1 MPQQFV
7 TQPAPPSASDN
18 MEALFLNLVENVAYR
33 RAKQNMK
40 VAQKQDLEAKMAAG
54 LLPKTE
60 ITVTDEGF
68 QFAGEDSPMDQS
80 AAREAFYRAV
90 GGLDPRDDKSRGGFT
105 QVREEMVPGQAEQFA
120 AQVAQAQGAAAE
132 AMPEDMDA
140 LQRGNFAVASALAG
154 NIGAKAAT
162 PRTMPQPQLP
172 SQKYGD
178 GAVLNPNGNALE
190 QRAAQR
196 LLPFPAGQGV
206 ATRTLPM
213 PTIDPNAPTPMV
225 LHSSN
230 ASGTGAASIGSK
242 ASELPPTPTSLGA
255 MLANKI
261 RSAKPVATPTKI
273 ETPAP
278 APDTKISMTEGA
290 GQKWKGAGKIDVEM
304 ERGGFETQMPTVSE
318 KTTMV
323 QSAQYDEIKRSIP
336 KLAGL
341 AALEN
346 YGNQIM
352 MTRGYNTGAPMQET
366 FSGLLTQRVADLK
379 RWEEAAT
386 KSGVATTLE
395 KQSDRRTKVEG
406 SKNKLGVM
414 QSEEMKTDIR
424 VGGATLNAPSP
435 SPASIIQAN
444 LPSTEAGATTQISY
458 DERGVKLTGPVSNLA
473 FRSTGDLRFT
483 EGNGLV
489 NVLKLKADQASKLG
503 RGNYNVKILQQ
514 SGGQPQMVQVQTPTG
529 AITLT
534 YQAGLEKSVIKD
546 DKGNVIQTH
555 GWKVEAPTGMELAE
569 LQRFTGHNITGGNK

>member
-1 MPQQFV
+1 
-7 TQPAPPSASDN
+7 
-18 MEALFLNLVENVAYR
+18 MEALFLNLAENVAYR

-105 QVREEMVPGQAEQFA
+105 QVQEQMVPGQAEQFA
-120 AQVAQAQGAAAE
+120 AQVAQAQQAAAE

-178 GAVLNPNGNALE
+178 GPVVNPNS
-190 QRAAQR
+190 AASQTLFAPADQGVTIKTIPMEKFDPNTPIPVR
-196 LLPFPAGQGV
+196 LLSEG
-206 ATRTLPM
+206 
-213 PTIDPNAPTPMV
+213 N
-225 LHSSN
+225 S
-230 ASGTGAASIGSK
+230 SGTGAASIGSK
-242 ASELPPTPTSLGA
+242 ASELPPTPASLGA

-261 RSAKPVATPTKI
+261 RSAKPVATPTKT

-278 APDTKISMTEGA
+278 APDTKIRMTEGA
-290 GQKWKGAGKIDVEM
+290 GQKWKGVGKIDVEM

-424 VGGATLNAPSP
+424 VSGGTLNAPAP

-444 LPSTEAGATTQISY
+444 VPSTTAGKTTQISY
-458 DERGVKLTGPVSNLA
+458 NEQGGALTREASGLA
-473 FRSTGDLRFT
+473 FQSTGTLKFT
-483 EGNGLV
+483 EGKGIV
-489 NVLKLKADQASKLG
+489 NVLQLQAERARQLAG
-503 RGNYNVKILQQ
+503 GNYSVTIEKKDSN
-514 SGGQPQMVQVQTPTG
+514 GQPQVIHVKTPTG
-529 AITLT
+529 IIQLE
-534 YQAGLEKSVIKD
+534 YQANMQQTEIKD
-546 DKGNVIQTH
+546 EKGNVIQTH
-555 GWKVEAPTGMELAE
+555 GWKVNAPEGLKVAE
-569 LQRFTGHNITGGNK
+569 LERFAGHILTSGNK